1 MTAIEGLTCVGDG
14 EFCASCFG
22 ALLGASADD
31 SASTATSGA
40 VRGPAAELRATG
52 PSATEPHAT
61 EPPAR
66 RSRALVPRRTC
77 LVCDRDLGGVPA
89 VVFLGGELCGPC
101 SAEMAAELDAATQA
115 PAPAAAAATSAT
127 AAAAPAAGAGSALTP
142 PSAEEAPTFTPGS
155 GTARCAGCERPMP
168 GPGSYRLLHGQP
180 YCPACLPFYARLAPA
195 AHGPAVPAAASG
207 LAEAPSACDCCR
219 RALDAAAQVR
229 AGFNLC
235 SACLSSDANLA
246 LSVARARHRRELAR
260 LRSTLEGD
268 S

>member
-1 MTAIEGLTCVGDG
+1 MIAIEGLTSVGDG

-22 ALLGASADD
+22 ALLGTGDG
-31 SASTATSGA
+31 ASTATSSA
-40 VRGPAAELRATG
+40 VQGPTA
-52 PSATEPHAT
+52 EPHRAA
-61 EPPAR
+61 PPAR
-66 RSRALVPRRTC
+66 GSRALVPRRTC

-101 SAEMAAELDAATQA
+101 SAEMAAELDGATQA
-115 PAPAAAAATSAT
+115 AAPAAAAATSAI
-127 AAAAPAAGAGSALTP
+127 AAAAPAVAAGATP
-142 PSAEEAPTFTPGS
+142 TLPSAEEAPTFTPGS

-180 YCPACLPFYARLAPA
+180 YCPACLPFYARLAPG
-195 AHGPAVPAAASG
+195 AHDPAASAASAAAG
-207 LAEAPSACDCCR
+207 DLAEAPPACDCCR